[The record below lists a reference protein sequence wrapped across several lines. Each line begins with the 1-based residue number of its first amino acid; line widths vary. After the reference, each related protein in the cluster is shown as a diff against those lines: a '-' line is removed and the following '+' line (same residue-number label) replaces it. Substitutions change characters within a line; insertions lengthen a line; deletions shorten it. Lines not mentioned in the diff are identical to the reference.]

1 MKTCVYVRCI
11 DESHFLNAFVEHY
24 LNLGFDMIYVLYEDT
39 KKVDY
44 KLPEYYKSYVTIKN
58 VSNIGDLMLDRYKDI
73 IDAETYKWTLVVD
86 IDEFLIFNSI
96 FSNIIEVIDFYKNI
110 DKKVNVIQFG
120 WLWSHKFSV
129 DAETVKDI
137 LSTRKLLIGKQ
148 DNTDEIW
155 YKSMI
160 KSKYLLNVGKH
171 ISILRPD
178 KNYIIGFNKKIV
190 SVNGN
195 EQPDGMKNWISWADN
210 SNLRNHPIDDNTY
223 KDGFILHITT
233 RNICDVLSKALSP
246 AIRDE
251 KKIKDLEYVKSIF
264 YNNTNNDEIILNDDF
279 LISLIE
285 KVGYRLKFPLRT
297 LHFGQLNNKKVFN
310 QITIPRGILPL
321 FSDTKMEEKINQNM
335 IIALS
340 KRFDKYFFP

>member
-39 KKVDY
+39 KNVDY
-44 KLPEYYKSYVTIKN
+44 KLPEDYTNFVTMKN

-73 IDAETYKWTLVVD
+73 IDDEIYKWTLIVD
-86 IDEFLIFNSI
+86 IDEFLILNSI
-96 FSNIIEVIDFYKNI
+96 FSNITDVIDFYKNI
-110 DKKVNVIQFG
+110 NKKVNIIQFG
-120 WLWSHKFSV
+120 WIWSHKFSMNM
-129 DAETVKDI
+129 ETVKDI

-148 DNTDEIW
+148 GNEDNIW

-160 KSKYLLNVGKH
+160 KSKYLVNVGKH

-178 KNYIIGFNKKIV
+178 KKYIVGYNKKIL
-190 SVNGN
+190 SVKGGQ
-195 EQPDGMKNWISWADN
+195 QPDGLKNWISWADN
-210 SNLRNHPIDDNTY
+210 NNLRNHPIDDNTY

-233 RNICDVLSKALSP
+233 RNICDVLAKALSP

-251 KKIKDLEYVKSIF
+251 KKIKDLEYIESIF
-264 YNNTNNDEIILNDDF
+264 YSDIDIDIILDDDF
-279 LISLIE
+279 LISLVE
-285 KVGYRLKFPLRT
+285 KLGYRLKFPLRT
-297 LHFGQLNNKKVFN
+297 LHFGQLNNKKVFS

-321 FSDTKMEEKINQNM
+321 CSDMTIEEKMNQNM